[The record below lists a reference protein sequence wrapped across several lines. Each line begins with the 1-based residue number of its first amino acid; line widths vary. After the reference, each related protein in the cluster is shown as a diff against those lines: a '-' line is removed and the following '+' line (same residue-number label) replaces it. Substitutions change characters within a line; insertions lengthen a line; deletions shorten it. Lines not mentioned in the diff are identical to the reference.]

1 MTTVSIKRL
10 AAALRARCIEHDNE
24 AEAMLKRAK
33 KPGLKPVERAHFGRA
48 AHGYVMRGRECLV
61 IAEGI
66 ENGWP
71 PKKARSRT

>member
-10 AAALRARCIEHDNE
+10 AKALRERAVEHDNE
-24 AEAMLKRAK
+24 AEAMLKRSK
-33 KPGLKPVERAHFGRA
+33 TRGLKPVERAHFGRA

-71 PKKARSRT
+71 PRKAKS